1 MSLLREVVL
10 VKFKKVL
17 VFIMSCAFL
26 ICSMAPAE
34 AGFGLGDLTKKAT
47 KVVNHE
53 KDKVKDKAKK
63 KVVDEVKKNIKID
76 TSEFDLD
83 K

>member
-1 MSLLREVVL
+1 M
-10 VKFKKVL
+10 KFKKVL

-26 ICSMAPAE
+26 ICSMAPVE

-47 KVVNHE
+47 KKVVNHE
-53 KDKVKDKAKK
+53 KDKVKEKAKAKK
-63 KVVDEVKKNIKID
+63 KAVNEAKKNIKID

>member
-1 MSLLREVVL
+1 M
-10 VKFKKVL
+10 KFKKVL

-26 ICSMAPAE
+26 ICSMAPVE

-47 KVVNHE
+47 KKVVNHE
-53 KDKVKDKAKK
+53 KDKVKEKAKK
-63 KVVDEVKKNIKID
+63 KAVNEAKKNIKID

>member
-1 MSLLREVVL
+1 M
-10 VKFKKVL
+10 KFKKVL
-17 VFIMSCAFL
+17 VLIMSCAFL

-34 AGFGLGDLTKKAT
+34 AGFGLGDLSKKAT
-47 KVVNHE
+47 KKIVNHE

-63 KVVDEVKKNIKID
+63 KVVGEAKKKIKID
-76 TSEFDLD
+76 TNEFDLD

>member
-1 MSLLREVVL
+1 MKV
-10 VKFKKVL
+10 KKVL
-17 VFIMSCAFL
+17 VLIMSCMFL
-26 ICSMAPAE
+26 VCSMAPAE

-47 KVVNHE
+47 KKVVNHE

-63 KVVDEVKKNIKID
+63 KAVNEAKKHIKLD
-76 TSEFDLD
+76 TSKFDLD